1 MNRNLGLIGRK
12 MGCTQLFLEG
22 GDVVQV
28 TVLEIGPCTVL
39 AKRTQAKDGYSA
51 LCLAWGDRLERLVK
65 RPVLGQ
71 YKKANAK
78 PMKVVR
84 ELRVPEDVIAKYEVG
99 QQLAVGDV
107 FKKGELV
114 DVTGTSKGRGF
125 AGVIKRYRFNSF
137 VAGHGTHEYFR
148 HSGSI
153 GQNMTPGRTYPG
165 LRMPGHMGACR
176 ATTVGM
182 RLADID
188 ADQGLLMI
196 RGSVPGHRNAIVV
209 VRKSHRSGEARKAIL
224 TAKAAAASA
233 KKK

>member
-12 MGCTQLFLEG
+12 VGCTQLFLEG

-28 TVLEIGPCTVL
+28 TVLEVGPCTVVG
-39 AKRTQAKDGYSA
+39 KRTQAKDGYSA
-51 LCLAWGDRLERLVK
+51 LCLAWGERPERLVR

-71 YKKANAK
+71 FKKANVPPAK
-78 PMKVVR
+78 LVR
-84 ELRVPEDVIAKYEVG
+84 ELRVPEEVASGYEVG
-99 QQLAVGDV
+99 QKLAVGDV

-125 AGVIKRYRFNSF
+125 AGVIKRHRFNSW
-137 VAGHGTHEYFR
+137 VAAHGTHEYFR

-165 LRMPGHMGACR
+165 LRMAGHMGACR
-176 ATTVGM
+176 VTTVGM
-182 RLADID
+182 RLAEVD
-188 ADQGLLMI
+188 AEQGLLMV
-196 RGSVPGHRNAIVV
+196 RGAVPGHRNAVVV
-209 VRKSHRSGEARKAIL
+209 VRKSHRRGEARQQLA
-224 TAKAAAASA
+224 TAKPAAA